1 MIRVEDLTKVYTSGV
16 FKKTYNRAVDSI
28 SFNVDASKTLGII
41 GESGCGKSTVSL
53 MLTKLLEPTSGKI
66 FLDEVDVSKLK
77 GKELK
82 EYHRNVQIIFQN
94 PENALDPRIKIKDSI
109 LEAIHNYDIVKKG
122 SEEEK
127 TLLADLMKMVGLS
140 KEHLD
145 RYPWELSGG
154 QIQRAIIARVIALDP
169 KVLVADEP
177 TSMLD
182 VSVQAQILS
191 LLKDLQKKHGFA
203 MVFISHDLDV
213 VKAVSD
219 EIIVMNHGK
228 EVERGSVDSVFN
240 DPKDVYTKSLLK
252 AFYYENEDYS
262 GGLEIATDK

>member
-1 MIRVEDLTKVYTSGV
+1 MIRAENLTKVYTSG
-16 FKKTYNRAVDSI
+16 FIKRTYNKAVDSI
-28 SFNVDASKTLGII
+28 SFEVEAGRTLCII

-53 MLTKLLEPTSGKI
+53 MLTKLLDPTSGKI
-66 FLDEVDVSKLK
+66 FLDGQDVSDIR
-77 GKELK
+77 GRELT

-109 LEAIHNYDIVKKG
+109 LEAIRNYDIVSRG
-122 SEEEK
+122 SAQEK
-127 TLLADLMKMVGLS
+127 ELMKELMKVVGLQQ
-140 KEHLD
+140 EHLD

-154 QIQRAIIARVIALDP
+154 QIQRAIIARVISLNP

-191 LLKDLQKKHGFA
+191 LLKRLQKEHGFA

-213 VKAVSD
+213 VRAVGD
-219 EIIVMNHGK
+219 EIIVMNRGQ
-228 EVERGSVDSVFN
+228 EAERGSVESVFLS
-240 DPKDVYTKSLLK
+240 PQAEYTKNLLRS
-252 AFYYENEDYS
+252 FHYENEVFR
-262 GGLEIATDK
+262 EV